1 MELPSCH
8 PPGDW
13 NFEVVPRVLENL
25 WTPVIALNGR
35 YEVTSTQVYPMYFH
49 PDRRKD
55 NTRNV
60 HCSRDS
66 SVGTTSYGMDGR
78 RSNPGGG
85 EIFRTGPDRHWDPSS
100 LQYNGYRVFPGAK
113 AARAWR

>member
-8 PPGDW
+8 SPGDW

-25 WTPVIALNGR
+25 WAPVITVNGR

-49 PDRRKD
+49 SNRIKY
-55 NTRNV
+55 NKHNV

-66 SVGTTSYGMDGR
+66 SVGTATSYGMDG
-78 RSNPGGG
+78 PGF
-85 EIFRTGPDRHWDPSS
+85 E
-100 LQYNGYRVFPGAK
+100 
-113 AARAWR
+113 